1 MLPVLS
7 SPGTG
12 VPPPSLFPPSLSITH
27 TAKKCFCY
35 LWLTVG
41 RIEAESRRATEIV
54 RGGEAS
60 MLAHCFGDNKKKI
73 PWQRFALGFRN
84 SFCAKSRQRIYSKL
98 MKLIF

>member
-54 RGGEAS
+54 KGGEAS

>member
-1 MLPVLS
+1 MVLQNKRFETMLPVLS

-54 RGGEAS
+54 KGGEAS
-60 MLAHCFGDNKKKI
+60 MLAHCFGDNKKKNTVAKI
-73 PWQRFALGFRN
+73 CTGFQELLL
-84 SFCAKSRQRIYSKL
+84 C
-98 MKLIF
+98 